1 MYVVMVAPECAP
13 AAKVGGLADLVL
25 GLSRELERRGHTVE
39 IILPKYDCIRY
50 DHIQDLHVGW
60 RDLWVPWGGG
70 VVHCTVFH
78 GSMRG
83 RACFFIDPHSP
94 EQFFGR
100 NGYYGFLD
108 DYLRFG
114 FFSKAALEFLQI
126 ADKQPDVIHSYGW
139 QTAMTPIL
147 LYEIYRH
154 QGLGQQQACHTIPNF
169 KHQGIV
175 SDSVLAAAG
184 LDRPDYYHHEERMQD
199 AFNPSAL
206 NLSKGAIHYADFVTT
221 VSPRYAWE
229 ARFTDQGYGLG
240 HTLFRHREK
249 FGGILNG
256 LDYDTWNPQT
266 DPALP
271 YPYHADDL
279 EPKYGNKKFLRE
291 RLLLRDDFRP
301 ILAYVGRLD
310 PQKGVHLIRHA
321 LFHALEHGAQFVLLG
336 ASPEAG
342 INEEFSQL
350 KQRLNDNPDCHLELA
365 FNEELAH
372 LIYAGADMMVVP
384 SLFEPCGHAQM
395 IALRYGAVPVVHAVG
410 GLADT
415 VFDRYYSDKPADLRN
430 GYVFHEPDY
439 QGLESALHRAIG
451 LWYSFPGE
459 FHHLMRNG
467 MRYDYSWH
475 NPGRDYLDVYEHI
488 RHND

>member
-13 AAKVGGLADLVL
+13 AAKVGGLAEVVL
-25 GLSRELERRGHTVE
+25 GLSRELERRGHVVE
-39 IILPKYDCIRY
+39 IILPKYDCMRY

-60 RDLWVPWGGG
+60 RDLWVPWSGN
-70 VVHCTVFH
+70 VVHCTVFY
-78 GSMRG
+78 GAMQG
-83 RACFFIDPHSP
+83 RACFFIDPHSQ
-94 EQFFGR
+94 EHYFGR

-108 DYLRFG
+108 DPQRFS
-114 FFSKAALEFLQI
+114 FFSRAVLEFLQVSGR
-126 ADKQPDVIHSYGW
+126 QPDVIHTHDW
-139 QTAMTPIL
+139 QTAMLPVL
-147 LYEIYRH
+147 LCEIYRQ
-154 QGLGQQQACHTIPNF
+154 QGLARQHVCHTIHNF
-169 KHQGIV
+169 KDQSIV
-175 SDSVLAAAG
+175 GDNILVAAG
-184 LDRPDYYHHEERMQD
+184 LDQPAYYHHEERMQD

-206 NLSKGAIHYADFVTT
+206 NLTRGAINYASFVTT

-256 LDYDTWNPQT
+256 LDYDSWNPQA
-266 DPALP
+266 DPAIP
-271 YPYHADDL
+271 HPYHADDL
-279 EPKYGNKKFLRE
+279 EPKYGNKKALRE

-301 ILAYVGRLD
+301 VLAYVGRLD

-321 LFHALEHGAQFVLLG
+321 LFHAMEHGAQFVLLG
-336 ASPEAG
+336 ASPESG

-350 KQRLNDNPDCHLELA
+350 KQQLNDNPDCHLELA

-372 LIYAGADMMVVP
+372 LIYAGADMVVVP
-384 SLFEPCGHAQM
+384 SLIEPCGHAQM

-415 VFDRYYSDKPADLRN
+415 VFDRDYSEKPPELRN
-430 GYVFHEPDY
+430 GYVFHDPDY
-439 QGLESALHRAIG
+439 HGLESALHRAIG

-459 FHHLMRNG
+459 FRQLMRNG
-467 MRYDYSWH
+467 MRYDFSWH
-475 NPGRDYLDVYEHI
+475 NPGRDYLDIYEHI
-488 RHND
+488 RHK